1 MTEALG
7 SEILAHVELAA
18 KPVVTDEVVEGAVV
32 LEEERPVAA
41 DLMGDHGNGN
51 KTTFVG
57 RFDPASR
64 VKPDSDVELV
74 VDTEKLQFF
83 DLETGYA
90 IHESAV

>member
-1 MTEALG
+1 
-7 SEILAHVELAA
+7 
-18 KPVVTDEVVEGAVV
+18 V